1 MGVVES
7 RWAPRSSKSVAG
19 RYASRGGF
27 DSHSLPLLF
36 IINQH
41 PMNQIESE
49 AKNPF
54 KAEIVTHLVEE
65 ILDIDHYILGETKD
79 AFLIRKQKLSI

>member
-27 DSHSLPLLF
+27 DSHSLPLFSSLT
-36 IINQH
+36 
-41 PMNQIESE
+41 
-49 AKNPF
+49 K
-54 KAEIVTHLVEE
+54 
-65 ILDIDHYILGETKD
+65 ILWIRMDLGLKS
-79 AFLIRKQKLSI
+79 RYKLKFSLN